1 EVEIVNPQANSQ
13 IEINKTNPIKYVVK
27 QNGMAILKSIQ
38 FSVYEYI
45 TNPSPE
51 CSKVVEVN
59 SDNYIYTKKLT
70 EIKKCTLKLVE
81 EKVANVTREDFK
93 DKLGGEI
100 NWFVDGARYKVGKQ
114 YYLRVGL
121 ELSYRNKGIWDTLL
135 NEYVNGPLLASGVPG
150 TDETS
155 GVKHRRKLNYSNTKR
170 RR

>member
-1 EVEIVNPQANSQ
+1 
-13 IEINKTNPIKYVVK
+13 
-27 QNGMAILKSIQ
+27 MAILKSIQ

-51 CSKVVEVN
+51 CSKVA
-59 SDNYIYTKKLT
+59 
-70 EIKKCTLKLVE
+70 

-114 YYLRVGL
+114 YYLKVGL